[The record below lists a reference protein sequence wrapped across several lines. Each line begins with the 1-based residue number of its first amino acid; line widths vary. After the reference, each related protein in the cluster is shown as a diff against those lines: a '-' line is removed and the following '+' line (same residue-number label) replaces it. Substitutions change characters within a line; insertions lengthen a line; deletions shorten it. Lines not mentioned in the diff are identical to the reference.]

1 MEETE
6 RKKTLP
12 QKGTP
17 DYFTKTTPLKL
28 EREHGWPAWT
38 EDSSLFQLTYI
49 PGGRGLTG
57 NECISADHD
66 AVH

>member
-1 MEETE
+1 MRYRETEETE

-28 EREHGWPAWT
+28 EREHGWLPELET
-38 EDSSLFQLTYI
+38 RICFNSPTSQVGED
-49 PGGRGLTG
+49 
-57 NECISADHD
+57 
-66 AVH
+66 